1 MKDVICNVQSEIFK
15 VKCAEQFAELN
26 LESKICRVEYADCN
40 LQYAECNVQ
49 SAMCRH
55 TLWVLEQ
62 WEVTLLVC
70 HIPLVLFLR
79 LYAIF

>member
-40 LQYAECNVQ
+40 LQYAECKMQ
-49 SAMCRH
+49 SAMCRVQCADTH
-55 TLWVLEQ
+55 SGFWSSG
-62 WEVTLLVC
+62 
-70 HIPLVLFLR
+70 R
-79 LYAIF
+79 